1 MKQEAGM
8 NLTGK
13 SVKLTWAAL
22 ITALTLLA
30 FASPAPAAPQG
41 PQVLPAT
48 DTPAAGQ
55 DALDPRIA
63 IAPDGAATASGPAP
77 TAPTL

>member
-1 MKQEAGM
+1 MKQKAGM

-41 PQVLPAT
+41 P
-48 DTPAAGQ
+48 
-55 DALDPRIA
+55 
-63 IAPDGAATASGPAP
+63 
-77 TAPTL
+77 

>member
-1 MKQEAGM
+1 M
-8 NLTGK
+8 NLTGT

-41 PQVLPAT
+41 P
-48 DTPAAGQ
+48 
-55 DALDPRIA
+55 
-63 IAPDGAATASGPAP
+63 
-77 TAPTL
+77 